1 MNSSV
6 FRAGFVCL
14 ALIALLTA
22 AQATPVTVGVINDVG
37 DGAYWGFDNHG
48 YGDVIQGGPPYDVYS
63 ISSATVKVDAA
74 TDQLIVEIS
83 TDYAGHTGIENTV
96 YGDMFLASLWTPQ
109 ITGTGIY
116 DDPHYAGDKYQA
128 GDWQYALVIGD
139 PTSGGTGGVG
149 TVYGNAEV
157 YAIDGT
163 GTVITSYA
171 PGYTFRNG
179 QPVQYDPKAAS
190 AITSASMTVGL
201 NLLTFVINDFSSLSA
216 IGTQLALS
224 WAMTCAND
232 VIAGEIQSPGLS
244 TNPVPLPAAFPLF
257 AFAVGGLGLAGR
269 WRRRRAASV

>member
-1 MNSSV
+1 MYSSV
-6 FRAGFVCL
+6 FRAGFGSL
-14 ALIALLTA
+14 AFVALQTA

-37 DGAYWGFDNHG
+37 AGAYWGFDNHG

-163 GTVITSYA
+163 GTVITSIRTGLYFPQRPTRA
-171 PGYTFRNG
+171 IRPEGSIRNYVG
-179 QPVQYDPKAAS
+179 FDDRWSELAHLCNQRFQQPA
-190 AITSASMTVGL
+190 L
-201 NLLTFVINDFSSLSA
+201 LSA
-216 IGTQLALS
+216 PNS
-224 WAMTCAND
+224 RC
-232 VIAGEIQSPGLS
+232 
-244 TNPVPLPAAFPLF
+244 
-257 AFAVGGLGLAGR
+257 LGQ
-269 WRRRRAASV
+269 